1 MSPVLYSPGGTVMC
15 LAIPGQILSLH
26 GTEPLNRTGRVS
38 FGGVVKEVSLAYV
51 PDAEVGDHVIVHV
64 GFALSKVDEIEARRV
79 FDYLRQM
86 DELAELQGKASHE
99 WVQDRSTVKRE

>member
-1 MSPVLYSPGGTVMC
+1 MC

-26 GTEPLNRTGRVS
+26 GAEPLNRTGRVS

-51 PDAEVGDHVIVHV
+51 PDAEVGDYVIVHV
-64 GFALSKVDEIEARRV
+64 GFALSKVDETEARRV

-86 DELAELQGKASHE
+86 DDLAELQGKPSNE
-99 WVQDRSTVKRE
+99 RVKDRSTVTRE

>member
-1 MSPVLYSPGGTVMC
+1 MC

-51 PDAEVGDHVIVHV
+51 PDAEVGDYVIVHV